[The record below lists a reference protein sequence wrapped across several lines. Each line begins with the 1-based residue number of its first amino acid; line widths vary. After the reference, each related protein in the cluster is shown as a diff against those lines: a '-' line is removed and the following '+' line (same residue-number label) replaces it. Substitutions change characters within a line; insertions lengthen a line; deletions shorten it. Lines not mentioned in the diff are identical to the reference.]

1 MNAKKKGK
9 DPKEAIK
16 RTATETLKG
25 GAYSYGIASGGSLLG
40 GMMHNNAN
48 QFIQNLSNGSMPT
61 MIVGAAVA
69 NVTIFIRYFSGKIDE
84 VELCKQLGRTNTSLL
99 SGGAMAFAGQALIP
113 IPMVGALIGGF
124 VGITMSKTFYDISLK
139 TLKEAKEACQKRIE
153 IEKECREKSI
163 RQLEMY
169 QNQFKEVFERY
180 FHGTIKF
187 FNESFDELERALYAG
202 DADLVI
208 GANNK
213 IQEGLGKGVVWQQ
226 ARMLGIYH

>member
-1 MNAKKKGK
+1 MPKKGK
-9 DPKEAIK
+9 DPKKALKHTAI
-16 RTATETLKG
+16 ATLKG

-48 QFIQNLSNGSMPT
+48 QFIQSFGKSSLPA
-61 MIVGAAVA
+61 MIVGAAVT
-69 NVTIFIRYFSGKIDE
+69 NVTIFTCYFSGKIDE

-113 IPMVGALIGGF
+113 IPVVGALIGGF
-124 VGITMSKTFYDISLK
+124 VGAALSEAFFNALNSKKVEL
-139 TLKEAKEACQKRIE
+139 ARQKRIE
-153 IEKECREKSI
+153 TDKECRESI
-163 RQLEMY
+163 RLLEMY
-169 QNQFKEVFERY
+169 RNQFKEVFEWY

-213 IQEGLGKGVVWQQ
+213 IQEGLGQK
-226 ARMLGIYH
+226 ALSNNK